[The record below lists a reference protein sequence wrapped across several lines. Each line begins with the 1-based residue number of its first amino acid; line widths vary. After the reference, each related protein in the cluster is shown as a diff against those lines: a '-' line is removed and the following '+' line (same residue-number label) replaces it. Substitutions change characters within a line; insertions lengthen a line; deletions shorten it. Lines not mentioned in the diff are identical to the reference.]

1 MTRKKNT
8 PRGKR
13 TTHRFVLTVAAPS
26 QAAMKDV
33 QAAVELVLGAGLAD
47 LAESLRMPKEE
58 QWDTELAAALEDI
71 ELSPLKEAP

>member
-26 QAAMKDV
+26 QVSVKAV
-33 QAAVELVLGAGLAD
+33 QAAVALLLRAGQTD
-47 LAESLRMPKEE
+47 LAESLRLPKEE
-58 QWDTELAAALEDI
+58 QWDTELAAELENI
-71 ELSPLKEAP
+71 KLAPLKEAR